1 MKYESELKSQ
11 QIEACNVNISHLS
24 EQIEALASSLHEK
37 EIAVTQLQS
46 ELLSY
51 QQVANSP
58 ELLTKSLKLMTQIAE
73 LEHRLQEAEYQKQR
87 AELERETALQMMK
100 ARQKFEIQVHT
111 QLSKCDI
118 ESPPLATVIIH
129 TKNFI
134 FSCKIWIK
142 YIYYKYLYKVTRRK
156 THEVFDTMETSQQV
170 DVYLSSFSYLPYAQ

>member
-58 ELLTKSLKLMTQIAE
+58 ELLIKSLKLMT

-134 FSCKIWIK
+134 FSCKI
-142 YIYYKYLYKVTRRK
+142 
-156 THEVFDTMETSQQV
+156 
-170 DVYLSSFSYLPYAQ
+170 